1 MERVKKIDQNLEFG
15 YKGISF
21 SIFESFTVSDASYCT
36 KKNELFVRRDGRC
49 GQLEFT
55 MKPESF

>member
-36 KKNELFVRRDGRC
+36 KK
-49 GQLEFT
+49 
-55 MKPESF
+55 K

>member
-21 SIFESFTVSDASYCT
+21 SIFESTVVWNAL
-36 KKNELFVRRDGRC
+36 KL
-49 GQLEFT
+49 
-55 MKPESF
+55 